1 MIKIFLPEIN
11 SKFYNNIRHLS
22 DNLLEVHSYAPIDIY
37 KIHNRI
43 SANAYIFDSSYV
55 SSEIVQFINE
65 YSELP
70 TKTFIYH
77 RNSHLNKDMI
87 RYIKKSNHIISHNLF
102 DEFSKYKNTIQ
113 LPEHIIN
120 EKIFYRTN
128 FKERIDRE
136 VYLLDNDK
144 EIPKYISDR
153 LLPNKKDS
161 KTILFNNSSI
171 PHAQN
176 LGILTEMDKAKIL
189 NEYKYYVCDEHAE
202 YMTEAFSCGCVILD
216 KNFSEIQF
224 DNSDIQTFS
233 QFVKKIL

>member
-1 MIKIFLPEIN
+1 M
-11 SKFYNNIRHLS
+11 
-22 DNLLEVHSYAPIDIY
+22 
-37 KIHNRI
+37 
-43 SANAYIFDSSYV
+43 
-55 SSEIVQFINE
+55 
-65 YSELP
+65 
-70 TKTFIYH
+70 
-77 RNSHLNKDMI
+77 
-87 RYIKKSNHIISHNLF
+87 
-102 DEFSKYKNTIQ
+102 
-113 LPEHIIN
+113 IN

-144 EIPKYISDR
+144 EIPKSIHDR

-161 KTILFNNSSI
+161 KVLLFNNSGI

-189 NEYKYYVCDEHAE
+189 NEYKYYVCDEYGE
-202 YMTEAFSCGCVILD
+202 YVAEAFSCGCSILD

-224 DNSDIQTFS
+224 DNSNIQTFS